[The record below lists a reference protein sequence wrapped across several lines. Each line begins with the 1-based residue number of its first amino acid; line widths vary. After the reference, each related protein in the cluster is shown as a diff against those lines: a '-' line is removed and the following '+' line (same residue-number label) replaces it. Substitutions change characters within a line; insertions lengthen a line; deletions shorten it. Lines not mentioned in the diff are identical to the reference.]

1 MKISLIICTYMR
13 PGSLRKLLKTV
24 ASQVK
29 VPDEIL
35 IVDGSTDDETEKMI
49 ESETF
54 ETLHLKYYKVPDNQR
69 GLTKQRNYGVARVSE
84 DIDVIAFLDDDTEL
98 DKNYFLEIEK
108 TYGRYPDAIGVS
120 GYITNEVKWEKQNK
134 KHKGIGWFCYDGW
147 CRKEDLRNRLRRLLG
162 LMPDNAPST
171 ISGYANER
179 AIGGIPPSGHI
190 YKADY
195 LQGAM
200 MCFKKS
206 VFDSLTF
213 SNYFEGYGL
222 YEDKDFSLRARQLGS
237 HYINTN
243 AKLAHYHDPLGRP
256 NYIQYG
262 KMTIRNGWRVW
273 RIAVPTPGTKNIF
286 KWYTVSILLMY
297 ARIGGLIKG
306 PDRRKALEEII
317 GRHIGLVSLVFSKP
331 PLD

>member
-13 PGSLRKLLKTV
+13 PDSLRKLLKTV
-24 ASQVK
+24 AEQVK
-29 VPDEIL
+29 IPDEIL
-35 IVDGSTDDETEKMI
+35 IIDGSTDDETKRMI
-49 ESETF
+49 ESENF
-54 ETLHLKYYKVPDNQR
+54 ETLYLRYYKVSENQR

-84 DIDVIAFLDDDTEL
+84 DMDIVAFLDDDTEL
-98 DKNYFLEIEK
+98 DKNYFFEIEK
-108 TYGRYPDAIGVS
+108 TYKRYPDAIGVS
-120 GYITNEVKWEKQNK
+120 GYITNEVKWERQSK

-147 CRKEDLRNRLRRLLG
+147 CRREDLRNRLRKLIG

-171 ISGYANER
+171 ISAYANER
-179 AIGGIPPSGHI
+179 AVGGIPPSGNI
-190 YKADY
+190 YEADY

-206 VFDSLTF
+206 IFNSISF
-213 SNYFEGYGL
+213 SHYFEGYGL
-222 YEDKDFSLRARQLGS
+222 YEDRDFSLRARQYGP

-273 RIAVPTPGTKNIF
+273 RIAVPNPDAKNIF
-286 KWYTVSILLMY
+286 KWYAVSVLLMY
-297 ARIGGLIKG
+297 ARIGGLVKG
-306 PDRRKALEEII
+306 PDRRKAWEEII
-317 GRHIGLVSLVFSKP
+317 GRHIGLVSLIFSKP